1 MITSVRCFV
10 GALVALGCLVGAGG
24 RGGAAEAAAEVPRFI
39 RDLRA
44 GESRHVVIYGTSL
57 SRSGA
62 WVPRLQ
68 AELEAAFPGR
78 VTLTN
83 SARGGQHSGWG
94 AANVER
100 AVVALR
106 PDAVLLEFAI
116 NDAVTRFDLS
126 LETVRRNV
134 DTMLDRIATALP
146 GCEVIVQVMNPAVG
160 KAPGDPS
167 HRRDQD
173 AYQQI
178 YRDAARA
185 RGLRLIDHSVAWNR
199 VLATEGEAGFKKLV
213 PDGVHPNAEGWNR
226 IVLPRVR
233 AELGMGRGSD
243 YR

>member
-1 MITSVRCFV
+1 MITSLRCFLGWVVAV
-10 GALVALGCLVGAGG
+10 GLMAGFGA

-68 AELEAAFPGR
+68 ADLEAAFPGR
-78 VTLTN
+78 VKLTN

-106 PDAVLLEFAI
+106 PDAVFLEFAI

-134 DTMLDRIATALP
+134 DTMLDRIAAALP
-146 GCEVIVQVMNPAVG
+146 NCEVIVQVMNPAVG

-199 VLATEGEAGFKKLV
+199 VLTTEGEAGFKKLV

-233 AELGMGRGSD
+233 AELGLK
-243 YR
+243 